1 MEEKKLTLKSL
12 FEDSESSCEQ
22 IQKNENYTLKNL
34 FKETDTYKTNNK
46 IKINGAKESRLKKLL
61 EKNANRRL
69 CPEETIEAKKL
80 IDNPEYSKGFCNR
93 CGDKCNSENRTPVYS
108 LGICQKYLRL
118 ALINKQNPYDA
129 SSIESMIQK
138 ITSKGK
144 DL

>member
-1 MEEKKLTLKSL
+1 MEEKKLTLRSL

-46 IKINGAKESRLKKLL
+46 INETKESRLKRLL

-69 CPEETIEAKKL
+69 CPEETKEAREL

-93 CGDKCNSENRTPVYS
+93 CGDNCDSENRTPVYS

-129 SSIESMIQK
+129 SSIESMVQK
-138 ITSKGK
+138 INSREKIYK
-144 DL
+144 